1 MFLKFPLTGDDFVAS
16 YPLPPKIL
24 KITRSNLSSSRRI
37 FFHYHRLQ
45 HFLTT
50 YYMLSIMGGTGSRVV
65 KILVLDLN
73 SCSQCVSRL
82 NLQHINVA
90 LKIELA
96 L

>member
-1 MFLKFPLTGDDFVAS
+1 MFLKFSLTGDDFVAS

-24 KITRSNLSSSRRI
+24 KITRSSLSSSRI

-50 YYMLSIMGGTGSRVV
+50 YYMLGIMGGIGSRVV
-65 KILVLDLN
+65 KILVPDLN

-82 NLQHINVA
+82 NLQHVNVA